1 MKNKKLAWL
10 VLVLQLV
17 TFKISAQQVESGSEM
32 LEVLRAAAVYRS
44 VPNLSFDL
52 QYTFADS
59 TRPSIVLEQLNGS
72 AKVSSGRYWCMLDSI
87 EFLQGYQYHLA
98 VYRQDSTI
106 VLSNPSNY
114 SGMVQLPPMDSLF
127 IVNNVTSM
135 NVVTDDDSTRL
146 LTVQFRPDAAY
157 SQCKVY
163 YDRYKY
169 LIRKV
174 QYNLKGVP
182 IDSATG
188 MTSGVALITLTINN
202 YTEQVIDP
210 QLFQEDKFIYKLNGQ
225 FYMKPEYAN
234 YKLLVNNSN

>member
-1 MKNKKLAWL
+1 MKNKKLIWL
-10 VLVLQLV
+10 ILVLQLL
-17 TFKISAQQVESGSEM
+17 TFKIRAQQVASGSEM

-59 TRPSIVLEQLNGS
+59 AQPSVVLEQLNGS
-72 AKVSSGRYWCMLDSI
+72 AKLSSGKYWCMLDSI

-106 VLSNPSNY
+106 VISSGNDY

-127 IVNNVTSM
+127 IVNNVTNM
-135 NVVTDDDSTRL
+135 NVATYDDSTKL

-157 SQCKVY
+157 SQCKLY
-163 YDRYKY
+163 YDSYKY

-182 IDSATG
+182 IDSAAG
-188 MTSGVALITLTINN
+188 MTSGVALVTLTVSN
-202 YTEQVIDP
+202 YSEQVIDP

-234 YKLLVNNSN
+234 YKLLVNTSN